1 MTPLH
6 PLGSTVQNSC
16 TDRARRY
23 SDAAPSLVD
32 RAMSERDDIE
42 FDFFEESD
50 TRETPEERPR
60 RGPRPP
66 VRPPTGLTP
75 LLRLI
80 GLISFAI
87 LIVLLLVLWVNGC
100 REDKRKD
107 AYRHYV
113 EKVRD
118 YGQQSQRLG
127 RNFNQ
132 LLTTRGTKEADVESE
147 LSGLARQQ
155 EQIASAARGLD
166 PPGHL
171 RDEDAHMLD
180 SLDLRTNG
188 LRGMTDAFQST
199 ASSKNANAAGA
210 ELAVQMQRLIA
221 SDVIWADLFK
231 EPTKSELQRLGV
243 TGVNVPDSIFLPNP
257 DIATT
262 ASMKSLWQRIH
273 GAASPGSSCTPRGT
287 ELVSTKALP
296 SGKELSADDL
306 NTIPLSTDLSFSVT
320 VKNSGCAQEVG
331 LRVTLTIQQSPKPIK
346 SRKTIPLIDPG
357 NEETVSFSEGSTVP
371 PLDQRTSL
379 TIEVDPVP
387 SETNTSN
394 NSANYPVQFSVQ

>member
-1 MTPLH
+1 
-6 PLGSTVQNSC
+6 
-16 TDRARRY
+16 
-23 SDAAPSLVD
+23 
-32 RAMSERDDIE
+32 MSERENDIE

-50 TRETPEERPR
+50 TKETQEERPR

-100 REDKRKD
+100 RESKRKD
-107 AYRHYV
+107 AYRNYV
-113 EKVRD
+113 KKVQN

-127 RNFNQ
+127 RSFNS
-132 LLTTRGTKEADVESE
+132 LLTTRGTKESDVESE

-155 EQIASAARGLD
+155 EQIASAARGLN

-171 RDEDAHMLD
+171 RAEDAHMLD

-188 LRGMTDAFQST
+188 LRSMADAFRST
-199 ASSKNANAAGA
+199 ASSKNANTAGA

-221 SDVIWADLFK
+221 SDVIWADLFM

-243 TGVNVPDSIFLPNP
+243 TGVN
-257 DIATT
+257 
-262 ASMKSLWQRIH
+262 
-273 GAASPGSSCTPRGT
+273 GSPRGT
-287 ELVSTKALP
+287 GLVSTKALP
-296 SGKELSADDL
+296 SGKELSEGSL
-306 NTIPLSTDLSFSVT
+306 NTIQLSTDLSFTVT

-357 NEETVSFSEGSTVP
+357 NEETVSFSGLGLP
-371 PLDQRTSL
+371 PLDQKTSL
-379 TIEVDPVP
+379 TVEVDPVP
-387 SETNTSN
+387 GETTTDN
-394 NSANYPVQFSVQ
+394 NSANYPVQFAVG

>member
-1 MTPLH
+1 
-6 PLGSTVQNSC
+6 
-16 TDRARRY
+16 
-23 SDAAPSLVD
+23 
-32 RAMSERDDIE
+32 MSERDDIE

-113 EKVRD
+113 EKVAD

-127 RNFNQ
+127 RSFNT
-132 LLTTRGTKEADVESE
+132 LLTTRGTKESDVESE

-171 RDEDAHMLD
+171 RAADAHMLD
-180 SLDLRTNG
+180 ALDLRTNG
-188 LRGMTDAFQST
+188 LRGMTDAFRST
-199 ASSKNANAAGA
+199 ASSKNANTAG
-210 ELAVQMQRLIA
+210 
-221 SDVIWADLFK
+221 
-231 EPTKSELQRLGV
+231 
-243 TGVNVPDSIFLPNP
+243 
-257 DIATT
+257 
-262 ASMKSLWQRIH
+262 SMVSLWKRIH
-273 GAASPGSSCTPRGT
+273 GAATGGSNCSPRGT
-287 ELVSTKALP
+287 GIVSTKALP
-296 SGKELSADDL
+296 SGKELSADTL
-306 NTIPLSTDLSFSVT
+306 NTIPLSSDLVFQVT

-331 LRVTLTIQQSPKPIK
+331 LKVTLTIQQSPKPIK

-357 NEETVSFSEGSTVP
+357 NEESVSFSGLGLP

-387 SETNTSN
+387 GETNTSN
-394 NSANYPVQFSVQ
+394 NSANYPVQFSVS

>member
-1 MTPLH
+1 MTRL
-6 PLGSTVQNSC
+6 
-16 TDRARRY
+16 RAQLSER
-23 SDAAPSLVD
+23 D
-32 RAMSERDDIE
+32 MSERDDIE

-100 REDKRKD
+100 RESKRKD

-113 EKVRD
+113 EKVAG

-127 RNFNQ
+127 RSFNQ
-132 LLTTRGTKEADVESE
+132 LLTTRGTKESDVESE

-155 EQIASAARGLD
+155 EQIASAARGLN
-166 PPGHL
+166 PPGRL

-188 LRGMTDAFQST
+188 LRGMTDAFRST
-199 ASSKNANAAGA
+199 ASSKNATTAGG

-243 TGVNVPDSIFLPNP
+243 TGVNVPDSIFLSNP

-273 GAASPGSSCTPRGT
+273 GGGGAAGGTNNCSPRGT
-287 ELVSTKALP
+287 GLVGTKALP
-296 SGKELSADDL
+296 SGKDLSTSGL
-306 NTIPLSTDLSFSVT
+306 NTIPLSTDLVFQVT

-357 NEETVSFSEGSTVP
+357 NEETVSFSGLGLP
-371 PLDQRTSL
+371 PLDQKTTL
-379 TIEVDPVP
+379 TVEVDPVP
-387 SETNTSN
+387 GETNTSN
-394 NSANYPVQFSVQ
+394 NSATYQVQFSVS

>member
-1 MTPLH
+1 
-6 PLGSTVQNSC
+6 
-16 TDRARRY
+16 
-23 SDAAPSLVD
+23 
-32 RAMSERDDIE
+32 MSERDDIE

-50 TRETPEERPR
+50 TRETQEERPR

-100 REDKRKD
+100 RENKRKD

-113 EKVRD
+113 EKVAD

-127 RNFNQ
+127 RNFNA
-132 LLTTRGTKEADVESE
+132 LLTTRGTKESAVESE

-155 EQIASAARGLD
+155 EQIASAARGLN
-166 PPGHL
+166 PPGRL
-171 RDEDAHMLD
+171 RAEDAHMLD

-188 LRGMTDAFQST
+188 LTGMSDAFRST
-199 ASSKNANAAGA
+199 ASSKNASTAGG

-221 SDVIWADLFK
+221 SDVIWQDLFK
-231 EPTKSELQRLGV
+231 EPTKSELRRLGV
-243 TGVNVPDSIFLPNP
+243 TGVNVPDSIFLANP

-273 GAASPGSSCTPRGT
+273 GTTAGGGGGTNCTPRGT
-287 ELVSTKALP
+287 GLVSTKALP
-296 SGKELSADDL
+296 SGKELSTSSL
-306 NTIPLSTDLSFSVT
+306 NTIPLSTDLVFTVT

-346 SRKTIPLIDPG
+346 SRKTIPLIDSG
-357 NEETVSFSEGSTVP
+357 NEESVSFSGLGLP
-371 PLDQRTSL
+371 PLDQKTTL
-379 TIEVDPVP
+379 TVEVDPVP
-387 SETNTSN
+387 GETNTNN
-394 NSANYPVQFSVQ
+394 NSATYQVQFSVG

>member
-1 MTPLH
+1 
-6 PLGSTVQNSC
+6 
-16 TDRARRY
+16 
-23 SDAAPSLVD
+23 
-32 RAMSERDDIE
+32 MSERDDIE
-42 FDFFEESD
+42 FDFFEEPD

-87 LIVLLLVLWVNGC
+87 LIVLLLALWVNGC

-113 EKVRD
+113 QKVQD

-127 RNFNQ
+127 RSFNQ
-132 LLTTRGTKEADVESE
+132 LLTTRGTKESDVESE

-155 EQIASAARGLD
+155 EQIAAAARGLD
-166 PPGHL
+166 APGHL

-180 SLDLRTNG
+180 ALDLRTNG
-188 LRGMTDAFQST
+188 LRGMTEAFRST

-210 ELAVQMQRLIA
+210 DLAVQMQRFVA

-243 TGVNVPDSIFLPNP
+243 TGANVPDSIFLPNP

-273 GAASPGSSCTPRGT
+273 GGATGGSTCAPRGT
-287 ELVSTKALP
+287 QLVSTKALP
-296 SGKELSADDL
+296 SGKDLSTEST
-306 NTIPLSTDLSFSVT
+306 NTIQLSTDLAFSVT
-320 VKNSGCAQEVG
+320 VRNSGCAQEVG

-346 SRKTIPLIDPG
+346 SRKTIPLIDTG
-357 NEETVSFSEGSTVP
+357 QEESVEFSDLPLP
-371 PLDQRTSL
+371 PLDQKTSL
-379 TIEVDPVP
+379 TVEVDPVP
-387 SETNTSN
+387 GETTTNN
-394 NSANYPVQFSVQ
+394 NSARYPVQFAVG

>member
-1 MTPLH
+1 
-6 PLGSTVQNSC
+6 
-16 TDRARRY
+16 
-23 SDAAPSLVD
+23 
-32 RAMSERDDIE
+32 MSERDDIE
-42 FDFFEESD
+42 FDFFEEPD
-50 TRETPEERPR
+50 TRETAEERPR

-107 AYRHYV
+107 AYRNYV
-113 EKVRD
+113 QKVQD

-127 RNFNQ
+127 RSFNT
-132 LLTTRGTKEADVESE
+132 LLTTRGTKESVVESE

-166 PPGHL
+166 PPGRL
-171 RDEDAHMLD
+171 RNEDAHMLD

-188 LRGMTDAFQST
+188 LRGMTDAFRST
-199 ASSKNANAAGA
+199 ASSKNANQAGA

-243 TGVNVPDSIFLPNP
+243 TGVNVPDSIFLANP

-273 GAASPGSSCTPRGT
+273 GAAAGGTNCSPRGT
-287 ELVSTKALP
+287 GLVSTKALP
-296 SGKELSADDL
+296 SGKELSESSL
-306 NTIPLSTDLSFSVT
+306 NTIPLSPDLVFTVT

-357 NEETVSFSEGSTVP
+357 NEESVSFSGLGLP
-371 PLDQRTSL
+371 PLDQKTSL
-379 TIEVDPVP
+379 TVEVDPVP
-387 SETNTSN
+387 GETNRTN
-394 NSANYPVQFSVQ
+394 NSANYPVQFSVN

>member
-1 MTPLH
+1 
-6 PLGSTVQNSC
+6 
-16 TDRARRY
+16 
-23 SDAAPSLVD
+23 
-32 RAMSERDDIE
+32 MSERDDIE

-50 TRETPEERPR
+50 TRETAEERPR

-75 LLRLI
+75 LLRLV

-107 AYRHYV
+107 TYRNYV
-113 EKVRD
+113 ENVRD
-118 YGQQSQRLG
+118 YAGQSQRLG
-127 RNFNQ
+127 RSFNQ
-132 LLTTRGTKEADVESE
+132 LLTTRGTKESDVESE

-155 EQIASAARGLD
+155 EQIAAAARALD
-166 PPGHL
+166 APGHL
-171 RDEDAHMLD
+171 REEDAHMLD
-180 SLDLRTNG
+180 AFDLRTNG
-188 LRGMTDAFQST
+188 LRGMTEAFRST

-210 ELAVQMQRLIA
+210 DLAVQMQRFVA
-221 SDVIWADLFK
+221 SDVIWDDLFK

-243 TGVNVPDSIFLPNP
+243 TGANVPDSIFLPNP

-273 GAASPGSSCTPRGT
+273 GTATGGTNCSPRGT
-287 ELVSTKALP
+287 GLVSTKALP
-296 SGKELSADDL
+296 SGTELSTGSL
-306 NTIPLSTDLSFSVT
+306 NTIQLSTDLAFTVT

-346 SRKTIPLIDPG
+346 SRKTIPLIDSG
-357 NEETVSFSEGSTVP
+357 QEESVEFRGLGLP
-371 PLDQRTSL
+371 PLDQKTSL
-379 TIEVDPVP
+379 TVEVDPVP
-387 SETNTSN
+387 GETNTNN
-394 NSANYPVQFSVQ
+394 NSANYPVQFAVG

>member
-1 MTPLH
+1 
-6 PLGSTVQNSC
+6 
-16 TDRARRY
+16 
-23 SDAAPSLVD
+23 
-32 RAMSERDDIE
+32 MSERDDIE

-50 TRETPEERPR
+50 TRETQEERPR

-87 LIVLLLVLWVNGC
+87 LIILLLVLWVNGC

-113 EKVRD
+113 EKVQT

-127 RNFNQ
+127 RNLNA
-132 LLTTRGTKEADVESE
+132 LLTQRGTKESDVESE

-155 EQIASAARGLD
+155 EQIASAARGLN
-166 PPGHL
+166 PPGRL
-171 RDEDAHMLD
+171 RAEDAHMLD
-180 SLDLRTNG
+180 ALDLRSNG
-188 LRGMTDAFQST
+188 LRGMTDAFRST
-199 ASSKNANAAGA
+199 ASSKNAGTAGA

-243 TGVNVPDSIFLPNP
+243 TGVNVPDSIFLANP

-273 GAASPGSSCTPRGT
+273 GTAAGGGTNCSPRGT
-287 ELVSTKALP
+287 GLVSTKALP
-296 SGKELSADDL
+296 SGKELSTSSL
-306 NTIPLSTDLSFSVT
+306 NTIPLSTDLVFTVT

-346 SRKTIPLIDPG
+346 SRKTIPLIDSG
-357 NEETVSFSEGSTVP
+357 NEESVSFSGLGLP
-371 PLDQRTSL
+371 PLDQKTSL
-379 TIEVDPVP
+379 TVEVDPVP
-387 SETNTSN
+387 SETNTTN

>member
-1 MTPLH
+1 
-6 PLGSTVQNSC
+6 
-16 TDRARRY
+16 
-23 SDAAPSLVD
+23 
-32 RAMSERDDIE
+32 MSERDDIE

-50 TRETPEERPR
+50 TRETQEERPR

-87 LIVLLLVLWVNGC
+87 LIILLLVLWVNGC
-100 REDKRKD
+100 RENKRKD

-113 EKVRD
+113 EKVQT

-127 RNFNQ
+127 RNLNA
-132 LLTTRGTKEADVESE
+132 LLTQRGTKEADVESE

-155 EQIASAARGLD
+155 EQIASAARGLN
-166 PPGHL
+166 PPGRL
-171 RDEDAHMLD
+171 RAEDAHMLD

-188 LRGMTDAFQST
+188 LRGMTDAFRST
-199 ASSKNANAAGA
+199 ASSKSAGTA
-210 ELAVQMQRLIA
+210 GGELAVQMQRLIA
-221 SDVIWADLFK
+221 SDVIWQDLFK

-243 TGVNVPDSIFLPNP
+243 TGVNVPDSIFLANP

-273 GAASPGSSCTPRGT
+273 GTAAGGGTNCTQRGT
-287 ELVSTKALP
+287 GLVSTKALP
-296 SGKELSADDL
+296 SGKELSEGSL
-306 NTIPLSTDLSFSVT
+306 NTIPLSTDLVFTVT

-331 LRVTLTIQQSPKPIK
+331 LRVTFTIQQSPKPIK
-346 SRKTIPLIDPG
+346 ARKTIPLIDSG
-357 NEETVSFSEGSTVP
+357 AEETVEFRGLPLP
-371 PLDQRTSL
+371 PLDQKTSA
-379 TIEVDPVP
+379 TVEVDPVP
-387 SETNTSN
+387 NETTTSN
-394 NSANYPVQFSVQ
+394 NSASYPVQFAFG